1 MLRAARRTRRPHR
14 LHREA
19 AHDKS
24 LAQLSHLAF
33 VARCAPGRIG
43 QRLPQRLLHETP
55 RKRMDRLRADR
66 VGKHPVR
73 PRRNLRDEVG
83 VAARRHLARG
93 GRGDGAVDDA
103 PERRPA
109 GKRLLHAVL
118 RDGRAVGRVAVHRR
132 RRADDH
138 VPLAQFVRSPLRQ
151 VVQRP
156 RSDSHRHN
164 SPFPIPR
171 SPFPIPRSPFPS
183 YRLAYL
189 LDLRVCGVE
198 VRPVWIHHVFRDL
211 DTGSLEAGSHVVASN
226 GLRARV
232 FDQDRLRVRRKQLA
246 EHRRRAV
253 RRAGADHARLRVRR
267 VRKSVCHHRRFP
279 PLFDASR
286 LPSSGRSSK
295 STSGSSV
302 AKLSKPSFQIL
313 RRASLFAPSVHVNAC
328 TVMPFA

>member
-1 MLRAARRTRRPHR
+1 MTSPSHSFRTSRSSPD
-14 LHREA
+14 
-19 AHDKS
+19 AHPDG
-24 LAQLSHLAF
+24 L
-33 VARCAPGRIG
+33 
-43 QRLPQRLLHETP
+43 
-55 RKRMDRLRADR
+55 D
-66 VGKHPVR
+66 HPVR

-93 GRGDGAVDDA
+93 GCGDGAVDNA
-103 PERRPA
+103 AERRPA
-109 GKRLLHAVL
+109 GKRLLHAIL
-118 RDGRAVGRVAVHRR
+118 RDGRAIGRVAVHRR

-138 VPLAQFVRSPLRQ
+138 VPLAQFVRRPLRQ

-156 RSDSHRHN
+156 RPDRHRDG
-164 SPFPIPR
+164 SAR
-171 SPFPIPRSPFPS
+171 AD
-183 YRLAYL
+183 RLAHL

-198 VRPVWIHHVFRDL
+198 VRPVGIHHVFRDF
-211 DTGSLEAGSHVVASN
+211 DSGSLEAGSHVVARS
-226 GLRARV
+226 
-232 FDQDRLRVRRKQLA
+232 LRVRRKQLA

-253 RRAGADHARLRVRR
+253 RRAGADHARLRVRG

>member
-19 AHDKS
+19 AHDKP

-33 VARCAPGRIG
+33 ISGSAPGRIG
-43 QRLPQRLLHETP
+43 QRIPQRLLHETP
-55 RKRMDRLRADR
+55 RKRMDRLRSYR

-93 GRGDGAVDDA
+93 GRGDGAVDNA
-103 PERRPA
+103 AERRPA
-109 GKRLLHAVL
+109 GKCLLHAVF

-138 VPLAQFVRSPLRQ
+138 VPLAQFFRRPLRQ

-156 RSDSHRHN
+156 RPDRHRDG
-164 SPFPIPR
+164 SAR
-171 SPFPIPRSPFPS
+171 AD
-183 YRLAYL
+183 RLAHL

-198 VRPVWIHHVFRDL
+198 VRPVWVHHVFRDL
-211 DTGSLEAGSHVVASN
+211 DSGSLEAGSHIVARN

-253 RRAGADHARLRVRR
+253 RRAGADHARLRVRG